1 MLITSLRDAEAT
13 LEAAGVA
20 SPRMLAQIIAAH
32 LLGCTLMELGLR
44 MREPT
49 PDQFEALV
57 ARRAQREPL
66 QHIIGKAWFGPLIL
80 KVGPGVFI
88 PRPETEV
95 LADWAVQQ
103 LSGGETVVDLCTGS
117 GALAAYVATLVPTTK
132 VTAVEL
138 SPSAAHYAQE
148 NLPPSVN
155 LIIGD
160 ATDPNVLRPLMGTV
174 DVLVSNPPYVPET
187 PDLTPE
193 VYYDPAMA
201 VFSGKDGM
209 DMIKLLI
216 PVIHELLAPHGRVG
230 IEHDDATS
238 LAVLQEF
245 RAHGGFEEITVV
257 KDLTGRNRFVTA
269 SKLP

>member
-1 MLITSLRDAEAT
+1 MLFTSLRDAEAT

-20 SPRMLAQIIAAH
+20 SPRNDAQILAAH
-32 LLGCTLMELGLR
+32 LLRCTPMELGLR

-66 QHIIGKAWFGPLIL
+66 QHIVGEAWFGPLTL

-103 LSGGETVVDLCTGS
+103 LSGGENVVDLCTGS
-117 GALAAYVATLVPTTK
+117 GALAAYVATLVPTAR

-138 SPSAAHYAQE
+138 SPAAARYAQQ
-148 NLPPSVN
+148 NLPTNVN
-155 LIIGD
+155 LVIGD
-160 ATDPNVLRPLMGTV
+160 ATDSGLLRSLAGTV
-174 DVLVSNPPYVPET
+174 DVVVSNPPYVPET
-187 PDLTPE
+187 PDLAPE
-193 VYYDPAMA
+193 VYHDPAMA
-201 VFSGKDGM
+201 VFSGEDGM
-209 DMIKLLI
+209 DAIKLLI
-216 PVIHELLAPHGRVG
+216 PVIHELLVPNGRVG

-245 RAHGGFEEITVV
+245 HKHGGFGEIAVLE
-257 KDLTGRNRFVTA
+257 DLTGRNRFVKA